1 MWNLQHTCKTEE
13 RTRRLTTELDGWQLT
28 RKVELKLGRLKS
40 EAKPQAFILNST
52 VRGIDGEVLGKMIF

>member
-1 MWNLQHTCKTEE
+1 MWNLQHKCKTKE
-13 RTRRLTTELDGWQLT
+13 RTRKLPTT